1 MNDDE
6 EQGGGIGPAIP
17 IVNLIPNI
25 RNQKRSIIGFNDTSD
40 EEADLGEFAN
50 PRGRQKG
57 GR

>member
-1 MNDDE
+1 MMMRNKAE
-6 EQGGGIGPAIP
+6 ELAQLYPL
-17 IVNLIPNI
+17 LISFQI
-25 RNQKRSIIGFNDTSD
+25 YEIQKRSIIGFNDTSD